1 MKYIYGLNKSGR
13 SIINYLD
20 RIGENYFCWDDN
32 KEIRKKL
39 KLSNKNINFD
49 EPNNLN
55 ISQINE
61 AFITPGI
68 SLKDKRFD
76 ILTKNKIKLY
86 RDLELYSRLI
96 SSEKIVAITGTN
108 GKSTTTK
115 LISNILSKN
124 NFINFLGG
132 NIGVPLLDFNISK
145 KKKKYHVIELISFQ
159 LKSIN
164 SFDPLISIILNI
176 SPDHLDRYK
185 TYKEYAFQKEKII
198 SSNQKGY
205 NIVSIDHKKTYE
217 LYKKYKKKI
226 IPISNRYLANGV
238 YFKDNCI
245 IDNYLKKKN
254 KIKLVKL
261 SPSLF
266 GSFNIE
272 NILAA
277 YVVIKILKI
286 NISIFKQ
293 TLKNF
298 SGLPHRLEKIYANK
312 NLQVINNSKATNVDS
327 SIKSICNF
335 NNINLILGGR
345 AKEKN
350 FKKIN
355 IYKNRINK
363 IYIVGESAKLIF
375 KQLNKNT
382 KCEIFDN
389 VEKAMNKIL
398 LDIKLKSEFQTI
410 LFSPACTS
418 YDQYNNFEERG
429 NFFKKIIKKLIHV

>member
-1 MKYIYGLNKSGR
+1 MKYIYGLKKSGR

-20 RIGENYFCWDDN
+20 SIDENYYCWDDN
-32 KEIRKKL
+32 EEIRKKL
-39 KLSNKNINFD
+39 RLLNKNINFE
-49 EPNNLN
+49 EPKNLN
-55 ISQINE
+55 FSQFNE

-68 SLKDKRFD
+68 CLKDKKFN
-76 ILTKNKIKLY
+76 ILKKNNIKLY

-96 SSEKIVAITGTN
+96 RGEKIVAITGTN

-115 LISNILSKN
+115 LISNILTKN
-124 NFINFLGG
+124 NFTNFLGG

-145 KKKKYHVIELISFQ
+145 RKKKYHVIELSSFQ
-159 LKSIN
+159 LESAD

-185 TYKEYAFQKEKII
+185 TYKEYAYQKEKII
-198 SSNQKGY
+198 LSNKKGY
-205 NIVSIDHKKTYE
+205 NIVSIDHKKTHE

-226 IPISNRYLANGV
+226 IPISNKYLANGI

-245 IDNYLKKKN
+245 IDNYFKKKC
-254 KIKLVKL
+254 KIKLEKV
-261 SPSLF
+261 SSSLF

-277 YVVIKILKI
+277 YVVVRILKI
-286 NISIFKQ
+286 NISIFTQ
-293 TLKNF
+293 TLKFF
-298 SGLPHRLEKIYANK
+298 SGLPHRLEKIYTNK
-312 NLQVINNSKATNVDS
+312 YLQVINNSKATNVDS
-327 SIKSICNF
+327 SIKSICNY

-350 FKKIN
+350 FKNIN
-355 IYKNRINK
+355 LYKKRINK
-363 IYIVGESAKLIF
+363 IYIVGESATLIF

-389 VEKAMNKIL
+389 IEQALKKL
-398 LDIKLKSEFQTI
+398 LSDIKLKTEFQTI

-418 YDQYNNFEERG
+418 FDQYNNFEQRG
-429 NFFKKIIKKLIHV
+429 NFFKKIIKELINE